1 MLVDTGVWLDLAKDS
16 TGRSLLGTL
25 DELVS
30 TDDIILVVGR
40 AILDEFAQNK
50 ARLIEDSE
58 RSISSSRRRAKA
70 AEDRNVEIDHR
81 LVNLREQVADAVALI
96 ERLLAAGELHETTDP
111 IKVRA
116 SQRGI
121 EKRAPFHRQR
131 NGMVDAIVAETYA
144 DIVAANKSAQRF
156 AFVTHNVKDFSLPGD
171 PKLPHPDLA
180 DLFADSRSRYFITL
194 GEALRSIR
202 PDQLM
207 DLIIE
212 EEQKDQPRRKIA
224 QVVAAEHE
232 FFEKVWYHRH
242 TLWRE
247 KVELGNIIIV
257 DSQAIAVEDRGR
269 FIPRDVWEA
278 AVRAA
283 EKVERRYGSEN
294 LGPWSDF
301 EWGMINGKL
310 STLRWVLGDEWDML
324 T

>member
-1 MLVDTGVWLDLAKDS
+1 MLVDTGVWLDLAKDPN
-16 TGRSLLGTL
+16 GRLLLGTL
-25 DELVS
+25 QELVS
-30 TDDIILVVGR
+30 ADDIKLVVAR
-40 AILDEFAQNK
+40 TILDEFAQAK
-50 ARLIEDSE
+50 ARLIEDSD
-58 RSISSSRRRAKA
+58 RNISSTRRRAKG
-70 AEDRNVEIDHR
+70 AEDRHPEIDPR
-81 LVNLREQVADAVALI
+81 LVNLRDQVAEAVALI

-121 EKRAPFHRQR
+121 EKRAPFHRPR
-131 NGMVDAIVAETYA
+131 NGMIDAIVAETYA
-144 DIVAANKSAQRF
+144 DIVAGNNSAQRF
-156 AFVTHNVKDFSLPGD
+156 AFVTHNVKDFSLAGA

-180 DLFADSRSRYFITL
+180 GLFADSRSRYFITL

-202 PDQLM
+202 PDQLV

-224 QVVAAEHE
+224 DVVAAEHE
-232 FFEKVWYHRH
+232 FFEKLWYHRH

-247 KVELGNIIIV
+247 KIEQGNIIIV
-257 DSQAIAVEDRGR
+257 DNQTIAVEDRSR
-269 FIPRDVWEA
+269 FIPRDVWEE

-283 EKVERRYGSEN
+283 ERIETRYGPGN